1 MRLKQSERSEA
12 FMKERN
18 MKKLLILFLALMLVL
33 LPAGSIFAQDA
44 GTPFAGC
51 GDLPAEECAPLVEA
65 WQGMEALQKGAND
78 STIIL
83 NVKNVPGLPFE
94 DLDIQIAR
102 TGTFEADPAL
112 VQKLTELQAMDR
124 DELNAMMDDP
134 AEFDKLLAAL
144 VAGLDTAQSLHITM
158 PPELA
163 QTLSEKAGM
172 NIPPELTLN
181 FVVKDGVIY
190 INLAD
195 IAGMVPQLA
204 MFRGWVGFQLQPLMD
219 FIMQKLRDADTPVGP
234 EILEFTP
241 PGAGLVGM
249 ILAMQAPLNKYA
261 NVQSPEEITVDGKDA
276 LKYQVEMNF
285 PGYMASPEF
294 QNVIGPLARDYAE
307 KKGVELNDENIEQI
321 ASVMTILAP
330 VLLRDLKYNIDEV
343 VGSDENVVYNLDGE
357 LDWDTSGL
365 LETVAQLQGSEEP
378 PVDPPPYINMKLQSD
393 YSDFDSG
400 SGVQAPQGAFVLP
413 ITMILSI
420 LESQ

>member
-1 MRLKQSERSEA
+1 
-12 FMKERN
+12 

-33 LPAGSIFAQDA
+33 LPVGSIFAQDA
-44 GTPFAGC
+44 GTPFVGC
-51 GDLPAEECAPLVEA
+51 GDLSAEECAPLVEA

-83 NVKNVPGLPFE
+83 NVENVPGLPF
-94 DLDIQIAR
+94 DSLDIQIDR
-102 TGTFEADPAL
+102 KGHFEADPAL
-112 VQKLTELQAMDR
+112 VKKLTDLQAMDR
-124 DELNAMMDDP
+124 DKLNQMMEDP

-144 VAGLDTAQSLHITM
+144 VAGLDTAQSMHISM

-172 NIPPELTLN
+172 AIPPELDLN
-181 FVVKDGVIY
+181 FVVKDGVLY
-190 INLAD
+190 VNLAD

-249 ILAMQAPLNKYA
+249 ILAMQAPLNQHA
-261 NVQSPEEITVDGKDA
+261 LVQPPEDVKVDGKDA

-294 QNVIGPLARDYAE
+294 QNVIGPLARDYAK
-307 KKGVELNDENIEQI
+307 KKGVELNDENINQI

-343 VGSDENVVYNLDGE
+343 VGSNENVIYSLDGE
-357 LDWDTSGL
+357 FDWDTSGL
-365 LETVAQLQGSEEP
+365 LETVAELQGSDKP
-378 PVDPPPYINMKLQSD
+378 LVDPPPKIDMKLQAD
-393 YSDFDSG
+393 YSDFDQG
-400 SGVQAPQGAFVLP
+400 SVQAPQGAFVLP

>member
-1 MRLKQSERSEA
+1 
-12 FMKERN
+12 
-18 MKKLLILFLALMLVL
+18 MKKVLILFLALMLVL
-33 LPAGSIFAQDA
+33 LPVGSIFAQDA
-44 GTPFAGC
+44 GTPFAAC
-51 GDLPAEECAPLVEA
+51 GDLSAEECAPLLDA
-65 WQGMEALQKGAND
+65 WQGMEALKKGAND

-83 NVKNVPGLPFE
+83 NVENVPGLPF
-94 DLDIQIAR
+94 DSLDVQIDR
-102 TGTFEADPAL
+102 KGHFEADPAL
-112 VQKLTELQAMDR
+112 VKKLTELQAMDR
-124 DELNAMMDDP
+124 DKLNQMMEDP

-144 VAGLDTAQSLHITM
+144 VAGLDTAQSMHISM

-172 NIPPELTLN
+172 AIPPELDLN

-241 PGAGLVGM
+241 PGPGLVGM
-249 ILAMQAPLNKYA
+249 ILAMQAPLNQHA
-261 NVQSPEEITVDGKDA
+261 LVQPPEEVTVDGKDA

-307 KKGVELNDENIEQI
+307 KKGVELNDENIDQI
-321 ASVMTILAP
+321 ASVLTILAP
-330 VLLRDLKYNIDEV
+330 VLLRDLKYNIEEV
-343 VGSDENVVYNLDGE
+343 VGSGENVLYSLDGE
-357 LDWDTSGL
+357 FNWDTSGL
-365 LETVAQLQGSEEP
+365 LETVTQLQGSDKP
-378 PVDPPPYINMKLQSD
+378 LVDPPPKIDMVLKAD
-393 YSDFDSG
+393 YSDFDAG